1 MKTIC
6 IAFFITITGCTG
18 WSIAGYELNP
28 DNEQPV
34 INTIVD
40 QDSVEHFYYGGVH
53 QGTNW
58 CITHSRYENVEIK

>member
-6 IAFFITITGCTG
+6 ILLFITITGCTG

-34 INTIVD
+34 ITIVD
-40 QDSVEHFYYGGVH
+40 QDSVEHFYYGAIN

-58 CITHSRYENVEIK
+58 CLNHSRYENVEIK

>member
-1 MKTIC
+1 MKTVC

-34 INTIVD
+34 ITIVD
-40 QDSVEHFYYGGVH
+40 QDSVEHFYYGA
-53 QGTNW
+53 
-58 CITHSRYENVEIK
+58 IK